1 MSSAAKNQRSTSR
14 VTKKKTTG
22 PKDAAPKKAEKGSK
36 YEYVELT
43 KAQLTSVTAQHFYAV
58 VIDATFP
65 YKTNQERYICSL
77 KIVDPSLY
85 LKKEKGTGDNS
96 DYATLV
102 LYAKR
107 FEDLPIIHRLGD
119 IIRIHRAT
127 IRLYNGQRQFNANIF
142 YSSSWA
148 LFSTDKK
155 SALQEI
161 GGQEATSDLVPF
173 SHSGKNFTF
182 QKNEAGIVQNIR
194 KWAQQYFTQYSVIS
208 NDMFTAL
215 NKAQAQKGDF
225 DVVAKI
231 LQIHEL
237 DEYTNELKLKDA
249 SGQVFYT
256 LALKLKFPH
265 LRTGEVVRIRSATY
279 DETSTQKKVLLLS
292 HYSNIVTFISTSK
305 LAKELRGKITDDRAV
320 EKAALKQ
327 DVSLSAVVLTEVDKK
342 HAGLPA
348 HSLHDLFHN
357 ADSDKELSSKD
368 TFRTQFYVT
377 KIEPSDV
384 KEWVKAYDRKTKK
397 VTSLKGSAAKGGDN
411 IFQVSFLVKDAST
424 QLNNNTYRVLLYTHD
439 GLGANFFNGVKA
451 DNLHKNAD
459 ARKKLE
465 EYSELLTR
473 FNSYVDAV
481 VERRNGF
488 YFIKDT
494 RIVY

>member
-1 MSSAAKNQRSTSR
+1 MN
-14 VTKKKTTG
+14 
-22 PKDAAPKKAEKGSK
+22 KAS
-36 YEYVELT
+36 LT
-43 KAQLTSVTAQHFYAV
+43 QSQPQHFYAV

-65 YKTNQERYICSL
+65 YKTNEERYICSL

-85 LKKEKGTGDNS
+85 LKKEKGTGDSS

-119 IIRIHRAT
+119 IIRVHRAT
-127 IRLYNGQRQFNANIF
+127 LRLYNGQRQYNANVF
-142 YSSSWA
+142 YNSSWA

-155 SALQEI
+155 SPLQEI
-161 GGQEATSDLVPF
+161 GGQDATSELAPF
-173 SHSGKNFTF
+173 HYSGKHFTF
-182 QKNEAGIVQNIR
+182 EKNEAATLQNIR
-194 KWAQQYFTQYSVIS
+194 KWAQQYFSQYNVIS
-208 NDMFTAL
+208 NDMFTPL
-215 NKAQAQKGDF
+215 NKAQSHKGDF
-225 DVVAKI
+225 DVIAKI
-231 LQIHEL
+231 LQVFEL

-265 LRTGEVVRIRSATY
+265 LRAGEVVRIRSATY
-279 DETSTQKKVLLLS
+279 DETATQKKVLILQ
-292 HYSNIVTFISTSK
+292 HYSNILTFVSGSK
-305 LAKELRGKITDDRAV
+305 LAKDLKAKISDDRAV

-327 DVSLSAVVLTEVDKK
+327 DVSLSAVVLTEIDKK
-342 HAGLPA
+342 HANLPI
-348 HSLHDLFHN
+348 HSLQDLFHN

-368 TFRTQFYVT
+368 TFRAQFFVT

-384 KEWVKAYDRKTKK
+384 KEWVKGYDRKTKK
-397 VTSLKGSAAKGGDN
+397 TTSLKGSAAKGGDN

-424 QLNNNTYRVLLYTHD
+424 QLNNNAYRVLLYTHD
-439 GLGANFFNGVKA
+439 GLGANFFNNVKA
-451 DNLHKNAD
+451 DNLHKNND

-465 EYSELLTR
+465 EYADMLTR

-481 VERRNGF
+481 LERRNGF

-494 RIVY
+494 KIVF